1 VLCSWLISSYFYFI
15 LHQPLP
21 SPTPQNLCHILSE
34 FIYKINTSISIHI
47 SICTPFSMDVEMIE
61 NIKFKLSMKSLCV
74 LNYLLNCAYDHSTFM
89 IGVDMCVYFIL
100 IHFHIKVE
108 MYNMDFNLKLISQ

>member
-1 VLCSWLISSYFYFI
+1 
-15 LHQPLP
+15 
-21 SPTPQNLCHILSE
+21 
-34 FIYKINTSISIHI
+34 
-47 SICTPFSMDVEMIE
+47 MIK

-74 LNYLLNCAYDHSTFM
+74 LNYLLNCAYDHFTFM

-108 MYNMDFNLKLISQ
+108 MYHMEFISKNYSFPIINEGLSLDDHSYEHRMDHILSCF